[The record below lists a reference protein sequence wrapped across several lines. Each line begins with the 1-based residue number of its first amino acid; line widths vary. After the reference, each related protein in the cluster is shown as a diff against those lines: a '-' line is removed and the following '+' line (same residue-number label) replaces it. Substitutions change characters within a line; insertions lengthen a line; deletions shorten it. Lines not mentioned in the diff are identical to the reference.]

1 MSTYAQRVQ
10 LGPFFS
16 GGAIQGGAKVYH
28 YVVGTSTDKDIWS
41 DRGKAT
47 PLAQPFVSD
56 AQGIFNFFADG
67 LYKLIIVGPNSSG
80 PGVDV
85 LYTLDNWQFIDP
97 TEPTFSE
104 GVSIASSSTIT
115 VGPEIWAHITGSTTI
130 TALSGAIPFFWAV
143 FDGSLSIT
151 HSSSLICPGSVSTS
165 VSAGDVIMF
174 LNDGSGVWRI
184 AGRVSQVLLEHAN
197 DVEIAASDGRTNT
210 VDAPLTVT
218 SVTTNTPA
226 AGIGVGAKFRA
237 ESADENPSDYGQ
249 VEFVAS
255 DVTAGSEDTY
265 FQVFLRVAGAALSA
279 AYRWVATT
287 TNKVIFSHG
296 VTSDRTYTFFDRS
309 TTLGVRYDAP
319 TSTGSGS
326 TLAHEGS
333 VQISANQNLDGVH
346 FYTDFTLDAGD
357 TITLTN
363 DSRFLA
369 IYATGTITI
378 NGTIAANGAGNPG
391 AASPTGAGLA
401 GSNGTDQPG
410 GNGGSGNGGGNAG
423 GSGGD
428 VYIHGSQISTSNTQ
442 VSGGAI
448 PMLPF
453 PICAVGG
460 AGGGSGGDGS
470 TGNGGAGGDGGGSI
484 ILVAPTIVLAATAV
498 LNTSGASG
506 GAGTASNGG
515 GGGGG
520 GAGNV
525 YILCHSFTDNGATF
539 TQTGGSGG
547 GSDGTGVNGTAGAA
561 GVKQINIY

>member
-1 MSTYAQRVQ
+1 MPNGQFLQ

-16 GGAIQGGAKVYH
+16 SGALVTAPKLYH
-28 YVVGTSTDKDIWS
+28 YAAGTSTLKNIWS
-41 DRGKAT
+41 DRGET
-47 PLAQPFVSD
+47 TTLAQPFVGD
-56 AQGIFNFFADG
+56 ANGVFNFFADG
-67 LYKLIIVGPNSSG
+67 LYKLVIKDSADNT
-80 PGVDV
+80 
-85 LYTLDNWQFIDP
+85 LYTLDNVLIQDFL
-97 TEPTFSE
+97 TPTFAE
-104 GVSIASSSTIT
+104 GSAIASASTVA
-115 VGPEIWAHITGSTTI
+115 VGSEVWAHITGTTTI
-130 TALSGAIPFFWAV
+130 DALSGTIPFFWAV
-143 FDGSLSIT
+143 FDGALTLT
-151 HSSSLICPGSVSTS
+151 HSSNLLCPGSTS
-165 VSAGDVIMF
+165 LTVKSGDVVFF
-174 LNDGSGVWRI
+174 LNEGSGVWRV
-184 AGRVSQVLLEHAN
+184 GGQSSQSLLVHAD
-197 DVEIAASDGRTNT
+197 DVTVNASDGRTNT

-226 AGIGVGAKFRA
+226 AGIGVGVLLRA
-237 ESADENPSDYGQ
+237 ESADENPSNFGQ
-249 VEFVAS
+249 LEVVAS

-265 FQVFLRVAGAALSA
+265 WQMLIRVAGAALSA

-296 VTSDRTYTFFDRS
+296 VTADRTYTFFDRS
-309 TTLGVRYDAP
+309 TTLGIRYDCP

-333 VQISANQNLDGVH
+333 VQISASQNLDGVH

-401 GSNGTDQPG
+401 GSNGTDQPA

-428 VYIHGSQISTSNTQ
+428 VYIHGVQISTGATQ

-448 PMLPF
+448 PLLPF
-453 PICAVGG
+453 PLAMLGG

-498 LNTSGASG
+498 LNTSGANGS
-506 GAGTASNGG
+506 AGTASNGG

-525 YILCHSFTDNGATF
+525 YILCHKFTDNGATF

-547 GSDGTGVNGTAGAA
+547 GSDGTGVNGSAGAA